1 MGQPKQERAVQT
13 REVILHAAAEVF
25 DEYGFAGASITKILK
40 RAGATAGAM
49 YFHFE
54 SKEGL
59 ARAVMN
65 AQPQTIVPWLDSTGL
80 QRLVDITLIWAHQ
93 LQVDPMLRAGVR
105 LTGEQA
111 TFGIQDAAPY
121 TAWIEIMKQCL
132 DIAVE
137 KGELL
142 PGVGPQEVAEFVVE
156 ACTGMQ
162 TVAAVVSGR
171 RDLSERAVRMW
182 RLLLP
187 GIAVPSVV
195 AHTTLDPQRV
205 KVAAVDASGAAL
217 S

>member
-162 TVAAVVSGR
+162 MVAAVVSGR